1 MNTKIEFCKI
11 IGLEDINIAR
21 NSCYSIT
28 KKFLETIE
36 SIGLE
41 TLFDP
46 MTDEVH
52 VYITIDQGREFFNDE
67 QIVKFNCID

>member
-11 IGLEDINIAR
+11 IGLKDINIHR

-28 KKFLETIE
+28 KKFLEAIE
-36 SIGLE
+36 SLGLE

-52 VYITIDQGREFFNDE
+52 VYFTFEQGCEFFNDDK
-67 QIVKFNCID
+67 IVELNCND